1 MEFKHV
7 PILLNECIEN
17 LNIRDGKVYVDC
29 TVGGAGH
36 SREIAKRIGN
46 GKLICFD
53 QDEDALTVAK
63 ERLKEYGDKVI
74 FIKDNFKNIKSDL
87 QNI

>member
-17 LNIRDGKVYVDC
+17 LNIRDGGIYVDC

-46 GKLICFD
+46 GRLICFD
-53 QDEDALTVAK
+53 QDKTALNVAR
-63 ERLKEYGDKVI
+63 ERLSEYGDKVS
-74 FIKDNFKNIKSDL
+74 FVKDNFKNIKQDL
-87 QNI
+87 T